1 MNLKPISTLV
11 LIVLL
16 GVGVMTMIV
25 ALTGCSTPKPAHKPH
40 PYSGDH
46 TVGQLRGMFSVC
58 YQTRRGLAPYFPPP
72 MHMKHCDCLV
82 DKSREKYSS
91 QDYDGLDKGVLADFF
106 RDASI
111 ECDVKLGLPSI
122 NNNEPVKP
130 DPASI

>member
-1 MNLKPISTLV
+1 MKTISTAV
-11 LIVLL
+11 LIVLF
-16 GVGVMTMIV
+16 GVGVMTIIV
-25 ALTGCSTPKPAHKPH
+25 ALTGCSTTQPAHKPH
-40 PYSGDH
+40 LYSGDH
-46 TVGQLRGMFSVC
+46 TVGQIRGMFSVC
-58 YQTRRGLAPYFPPP
+58 FQTRKGVAPWFPDP
-72 MHMKHCDCLV
+72 MHIAHCDCLV

>member
-1 MNLKPISTLV
+1 M
-11 LIVLL
+11 LIVLY
-16 GVGVMTMIV
+16 GVGVITIAV
-25 ALTGCSTPKPAHKPH
+25 ALSACSTSQPPAHKPH

-58 YQTRRGLAPYFPPP
+58 FQTRKGVAPWFPDP
-72 MHMKHCDCLV
+72 MHIKHCDCLV

-91 QDYDGLDKGVLADFF
+91 KDYDGLDKGLLADFF

-122 NNNEPVKP
+122 NNNEPVKS

>member
-1 MNLKPISTLV
+1 MNLKTISTAV
-11 LIVLL
+11 LIVLF

-25 ALTGCSTPKPAHKPH
+25 ALTGCSTTQPAHKPH

-58 YQTRRGLAPYFPPP
+58 YQTRRGVAPYFPPP

-91 QDYDGLDKGVLADFF
+91 QDYDALDKGVLADFF